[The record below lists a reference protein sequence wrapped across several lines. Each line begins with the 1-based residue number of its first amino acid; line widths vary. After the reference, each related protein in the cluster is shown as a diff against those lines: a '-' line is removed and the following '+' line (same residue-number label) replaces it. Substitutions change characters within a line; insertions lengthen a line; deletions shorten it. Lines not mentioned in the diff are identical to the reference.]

1 VIGSGL
7 LEDRCGV
14 CDGDGSSCA
23 PRGAQELCSCD
34 AAVSAPRCNSSTP
47 DSDVDH
53 RPRPA
58 AVGDG
63 QMHEVEGPSA
73 TAGQIA
79 IWLSLAGLGLLVVVV
94 IIRPV
99 KFADGSKHTESVRC
113 AKSVVFLNFL
123 IRFFYI
129 KTTICQDRRNT
140 MKIEIPAPLF
150 AQRAHG
156 GRCIHE
162 HLYPGTEEPSDQEGA
177 ILQHELRVLSMH
189 GDVRAAVPGVCDPA
203 VRSAPQPERSRD
215 HSRGL
220 GGGCTDPGAS
230 RPDQAQ
236 CTSSK
241 NLAGSVLDL
250 KNTEK
255 YSLKIY

>member
-1 VIGSGL
+1 MIGSGL

-123 IRFFYI
+123 IRFFKYKNDHLPRQEKHDENRNSSTAFCTACARRSVHTRAPI
-129 KTTICQDRRNT
+129 SWHGRTFRSRGRNT
-140 MKIEIPAPLF
+140 
-150 AQRAHG
+150 
-156 GRCIHE
+156 
-162 HLYPGTEEPSDQEGA
+162 
-177 ILQHELRVLSMH
+177 
-189 GDVRAAVPGVCDPA
+189 AA
-203 VRSAPQPERSRD
+203 
-215 HSRGL
+215 
-220 GGGCTDPGAS
+220 
-230 RPDQAQ
+230 
-236 CTSSK
+236 
-241 NLAGSVLDL
+241 
-250 KNTEK
+250 
-255 YSLKIY
+255 